1 MIENLA
7 IILKVVRGLNN
18 LIDARDRLSLT
29 QAEMAKRLNVSLYT
43 IKKWEKEQKYIKAYD
58 LIKIAKSYEMTNYEL
73 LQYLMKISNNQNNK
87 NM

>member
-73 LQYLMKISNNQNNK
+73 LQYLMKISNN
-87 NM
+87 